1 MQTVRAEKV
10 TKAKALEIQYLA
22 AGQAGNLNSSLT
34 VQFDSQRIRDALL
47 EYPALGGQVLPLM
60 LYELSRLLVKY
71 PALTAFYENGNIYY
85 YDAVHLA
92 LAMDLGKGLKAPVIK
107 HINELEPIQVYERVQ
122 DLASRYMSNEL
133 APEELAGGTF
143 TVSDLSSENI
153 LHFQPLINQRQ
164 AAILGVGGDRHLKG
178 FPMTLTLVFDHR
190 ILAGREAGMFLNE
203 LKSRLLSYDM
213 DNLPETNK
221 HRMLNT
227 VVCGRCAIS
236 LSELYR
242 DYQRDAVMY
251 LHMNNDG
258 AQDYICYQCATTG

>member
-1 MQTVRAEKV
+1 V

-47 EYPALGGQVLPLM
+47 AYPALGGQVLSLM

-71 PALTAFYENGNIYY
+71 PALTAFYEHGNIYY

-107 HINELEPIQVYERVQ
+107 HINELEPIQIYERVQ
-122 DLASRYMSNEL
+122 DLASRYMSNGL

-164 AAILGVGGDRHLKG
+164 SAILGVGGDRHLEG

-190 ILAGREAGMFLNE
+190 ILAGRAAGMFLNE

-213 DNLPETNK
+213 GNLPETNK
-221 HRMLNT
+221 YRLLNT

-258 AQDYICYQCATTG
+258 EQDYICYQCATTG